1 MNVIDGNGYMTDV
14 ICDREVSSMKMRTAL
29 SMLLLA
35 LAMLFIAQPASADV
49 WLPASLTEIE
59 SQAFM
64 NSAWLS
70 GSCTIPEGVKSIG
83 AQAFYNCSGITSLS
97 IPDSVG
103 YIGSKAFA
111 GCTGLTGSITIPKGC
126 EMAADA
132 FEGCTG
138 LTVINESEDPS
149 ELFQWTISGGEA
161 TITGYKGGKTVTS
174 ITVPATIEGCPVTAI
189 ADYVFSSS
197 RYLTHISL
205 PYTLD
210 TIGNYAFAYCSR
222 LTSISMPASVTS
234 VGRYAFYYSS
244 KLEGDVAL
252 IDAEIPSNAFTG
264 CKKLS
269 VFAYET
275 NEDGA
280 LTLARYYGSQSSVSV
295 PHRVNGRIVTA
306 IGREAFSYR
315 TALVNVTLPTSIT
328 AIGQSAFYYCTALES
343 VTVPYGVTSIGPS
356 AFYNC
361 TSLAQLG
368 LPETVA
374 SIGSMAFYNCAAL
387 NGTYTFINASINT
400 SAFSSCNGVTAW
412 CYRTI
417 AADEVVLE
425 ACYSSAS
432 TFSVPAYVNDYAVTG
447 MSAQAF
453 YGCRSIT
460 SVTLP
465 ETFRTI
471 CAEAFYKC
479 TTLRS
484 ISIPASVTAIGESAF
499 YGCTSLASVV
509 IPASVD
515 SIASQAFYNCT
526 GMTSL
531 TVRSAATEL
540 RSHAFAGCSSLS
552 SISMPGNFKNVGNLA
567 LNGTPWLNAK
577 VSAVAQQVTT
587 GCSSD
592 YERALAL
599 HDWLVT
605 HTAYDTSYTHYGSEG
620 VLFHGTGVCNAYTL
634 TYSRL
639 LSAVGVSSITVS
651 GTATNRNSGNS
662 GGHAWTLVK
671 LDGVWYHVDTTW
683 DDPIPD
689 GRERHTYF
697 CLTDAQMAVDHTW
710 DTSAYPAAN
719 GSAISTAA
727 AVATLSLE
735 DEASVMSLEDEEA
748 VETNEDSDDH
758 GKDRDKDQDK
768 ENQRQDKRKRR

>member
-1 MNVIDGNGYMTDV
+1 
-14 ICDREVSSMKMRTAL
+14 MKLRTAL
-29 SMLLLA
+29 STLLLA
-35 LAMLFIAQPASADV
+35 LAMLFIALPASADV

-70 GSCTIPEGVKSIG
+70 GSCTIPDGVKSIG
-83 AQAFYNCSGITSLS
+83 AQAFYNCSGLTTLS

-111 GCTGLTGSITIPKGC
+111 GCTGLTGTVTIPKGC

-138 LTVINESEDPS
+138 LTVITESEDPS
-149 ELFQWTISGGEA
+149 ELFTWSITGGEA

-197 RYLTHISL
+197 RYLTHVSL
-205 PYTLD
+205 PHTLE

-222 LTSISMPASVTS
+222 LTSVSMPASVTS

-244 KLEGDVAL
+244 QLAGEIAL

-264 CKKLS
+264 CKNLS
-269 VFAYET
+269 VFAYDT
-275 NEDGA
+275 NADGT
-280 LTLARYYGSQSSVSV
+280 LTLARYYGSQRSVSV
-295 PHRVNGRIVTA
+295 PHRVNGRTVTA

-315 TALVNVTLPTSIT
+315 TALVSVMLPTSVT
-328 AIGQSAFYYCTALES
+328 TIGQSAFYYCSALES
-343 VTVPYGVTSIGPS
+343 VSIPYGVTSIGPS
-356 AFYNC
+356 AFYYC
-361 TSLAQLG
+361 TSLTQLS
-368 LPETVA
+368 LPETVE
-374 SIGSMAFYNCAAL
+374 SIGSMAFYSCSAL
-387 NGTYTFINASINT
+387 HGTYTFVNASINA
-400 SAFSSCNGVTAW
+400 SAFSSCEGVTAW
-412 CYRTI
+412 CYRTVT
-417 AADEVVLE
+417 ATEAVLE

-432 TFSVPAYVNDYAVTG
+432 AFSVPAYVDDYAVTS

-471 CAEAFYKC
+471 SAEAFYKC
-479 TTLRS
+479 ATLQS
-484 ISIPASVTAIGESAF
+484 ISIPEGVTAIGENAF
-499 YGCTSLASVV
+499 CGCTSLTSIV

-540 RSHAFAGCSSLS
+540 RSYAFAGCSSLS
-552 SISMPGNFKNVGNLA
+552 SISMPGDFSNVGNMA

-577 VSAVAQQVTT
+577 VSAIARQVTS

-592 YERALAL
+592 YDRALAL

-605 HTAYDTSYTHYGSEG
+605 HTAYDNSYTHYGSEG

-639 LSAVGVSSITVS
+639 LSAVGVSSMTVS
-651 GTATNRNSGNS
+651 GTATDRNTGNT

-697 CLTDAQMAVDHTW
+697 CLTDAQMAVDHSW

-719 GSAISTAA
+719 GSAITTAA
-727 AVATLSLE
+727 AVATLSLEDEAE

-758 GKDRDKDQDK
+758 GKDRDKGRDK

>member
-1 MNVIDGNGYMTDV
+1 MTDV
-14 ICDREVSSMKMRTAL
+14 ICDREVSSMKLRTAL
-29 SMLLLA
+29 STLLLA
-35 LAMLFIAQPASADV
+35 LAMLFIALPASADV

-70 GSCTIPEGVKSIG
+70 GNCTIPDGVKSIG
-83 AQAFYNCSGITSLS
+83 AQAFYNCSGLTTLS

-111 GCTGLTGSITIPKGC
+111 GCTGLTGTVTIPKGC

-138 LTVINESEDPS
+138 LTVITESEDPS
-149 ELFQWTISGGEA
+149 ELFTWSITGGEA

-197 RYLTHISL
+197 RYLTHVSL
-205 PYTLD
+205 PHTLE

-222 LTSISMPASVTS
+222 LTSVSMPASVTS

-244 KLEGDVAL
+244 QLAGEIAL

-264 CKKLS
+264 CKNLS
-269 VFAYET
+269 VFAYDT
-275 NEDGA
+275 NADGT
-280 LTLARYYGSQSSVSV
+280 LTLARYYGSQRSVSV
-295 PHRVNGRIVTA
+295 PHRVNGRTVTA

-315 TALVNVTLPTSIT
+315 TALVSVMLPTSVT
-328 AIGQSAFYYCTALES
+328 TIGQSAFYYCSALES
-343 VTVPYGVTSIGPS
+343 VSIPYGVTSIGPS
-356 AFYNC
+356 AFYYC
-361 TSLAQLG
+361 TSLTQLS
-368 LPETVA
+368 LPETVE
-374 SIGSMAFYNCAAL
+374 SIGSMAFYSCSAL
-387 NGTYTFINASINT
+387 HGTYTFVNASINA
-400 SAFSSCNGVTAW
+400 SAFSSCEGVTAW
-412 CYRTI
+412 CYRTVT
-417 AADEVVLE
+417 ATEAVLE

-432 TFSVPAYVNDYAVTG
+432 AFSVPAYVDDYAVSG

-471 CAEAFYKC
+471 SAEAFYKC
-479 TTLRS
+479 ATLQS
-484 ISIPASVTAIGESAF
+484 ISIPEGVTAIGENAF
-499 YGCTSLASVV
+499 CGCTSLTSVV
-509 IPASVD
+509 IPASMD

-540 RSHAFAGCSSLS
+540 RSFAFAGCSSLS
-552 SISMPGNFKNVGNLA
+552 SISMPGDFSNVGNMA

-577 VSAVAQQVTT
+577 VSAIARQVTS

-592 YERALAL
+592 YDRALAL

-605 HTAYDTSYTHYGSEG
+605 HTAYDNSYTHYGSEG

-639 LSAVGVSSITVS
+639 LSAVGVSSMTVS
-651 GTATNRNSGNS
+651 GTATDRNTGNT

-697 CLTDAQMAVDHTW
+697 CLTDAQMAVDHSW

-719 GSAISTAA
+719 GSAITTAA

-735 DEASVMSLEDEEA
+735 EDTADEASVTSLEAEEA
-748 VETNEDSDDH
+748 GEDSHSNDN
-758 GKDRDKDQDK
+758 GKD
-768 ENQRQDKRKRR
+768 NQRQDKRKRR

>member
-1 MNVIDGNGYMTDV
+1 MTDV
-14 ICDREVSSMKMRTAL
+14 ICDREVSSMKLRTAL
-29 SMLLLA
+29 STLLLA
-35 LAMLFIAQPASADV
+35 LAMLFIALPASADV

-70 GSCTIPEGVKSIG
+70 GSCTIPDGVKSIG
-83 AQAFYNCSGITSLS
+83 AQAFYNCSGLTTLS

-111 GCTGLTGSITIPKGC
+111 GCTGLTGTVTIPKGC

-138 LTVINESEDPS
+138 LTVITESEDPS
-149 ELFQWTISGGEA
+149 ELFTWSISGGKT
-161 TITGYKGGKTVTS
+161 TITGYKGDKTVTS

-197 RYLTHISL
+197 RYLTHVSL
-205 PYTLD
+205 PHTLE

-222 LTSISMPASVTS
+222 LTSVSMPASVTS
-234 VGRYAFYYSS
+234 VGRYSFYYSS
-244 KLEGDVAL
+244 QLAGEIAL

-264 CKKLS
+264 CKNLS
-269 VFAYET
+269 VFAYDT
-275 NEDGA
+275 NADGT
-280 LTLARYYGSQSSVSV
+280 LTLARYYGSQRSVSV
-295 PHRVNGRIVTA
+295 PHRVNGRTVTA

-315 TALVNVTLPTSIT
+315 TALVSVMLPTSVT
-328 AIGQSAFYYCTALES
+328 TIGQSAFYYCSALES
-343 VTVPYGVTSIGPS
+343 VSIPYGVTSIGPS
-356 AFYNC
+356 AFYYC
-361 TSLAQLG
+361 TSLTQLS
-368 LPETVA
+368 LPETVE
-374 SIGSMAFYNCAAL
+374 SIGSMAFYSCSAL
-387 NGTYTFINASINT
+387 HGTYTFVNASINA
-400 SAFSSCNGVTAW
+400 SAFSSCEGVTAW
-412 CYRTI
+412 CYRTVT
-417 AADEVVLE
+417 ATEAVLE

-432 TFSVPAYVNDYAVTG
+432 AFSVPAYVDDYAVTG

-471 CAEAFYKC
+471 SAEAFYKC
-479 TTLRS
+479 ATLRS
-484 ISIPASVTAIGESAF
+484 ISIPEGVTAIGENAF
-499 YGCTSLASVV
+499 CGCTSLTSVV
-509 IPASVD
+509 IPASMD

-531 TVRSAATEL
+531 TVRSTATEL
-540 RSHAFAGCSSLS
+540 RSFAFAGCSSLS
-552 SISMPGNFKNVGNLA
+552 SISMPGDFSNVGNMA

-577 VSAVAQQVTT
+577 VSAIARQVTS

-592 YERALAL
+592 YDRALAL

-605 HTAYDTSYTHYGSEG
+605 HTAYDNSYTHYGSEG

-639 LSAVGVSSITVS
+639 LSAVGVSSMTVS
-651 GTATNRNSGNS
+651 GTATDRNTGNT

-697 CLTDAQMAVDHTW
+697 CLNDAQMAVDHSW

-719 GSAISTAA
+719 GSAITTAA
-727 AVATLSLE
+727 AVATLSLEDEAE

-758 GKDRDKDQDK
+758 GKDRDKDHDK

>member
-1 MNVIDGNGYMTDV
+1 MTDV
-14 ICDREVSSMKMRTAL
+14 ICDREVSSMKLRTAL
-29 SMLLLA
+29 STLLLA
-35 LAMLFIAQPASADV
+35 LAMLFIALPASADV

-70 GSCTIPEGVKSIG
+70 GSCTIPDGVKSIG
-83 AQAFYNCSGITSLS
+83 AQAFYNCSGLTTLS

-111 GCTGLTGSITIPKGC
+111 GCTGLTGTVTIPKGC

-138 LTVINESEDPS
+138 LTVITESEDPS
-149 ELFQWTISGGEA
+149 ELFTWSITGGEA

-197 RYLTHISL
+197 RYLTHVSL
-205 PYTLD
+205 PHTLE

-222 LTSISMPASVTS
+222 LTSVSMPASVTS

-244 KLEGDVAL
+244 QLAGEIAL

-264 CKKLS
+264 CKNLS
-269 VFAYET
+269 VFAYDT
-275 NEDGA
+275 NADGT
-280 LTLARYYGSQSSVSV
+280 LTLARYYGSQRSVSV
-295 PHRVNGRIVTA
+295 PHRVNGRTVTA

-315 TALVNVTLPTSIT
+315 TALVSVMLPTSVT
-328 AIGQSAFYYCTALES
+328 TIGQSAFYYCSALES
-343 VTVPYGVTSIGPS
+343 VSIPYGVTSIGPS
-356 AFYNC
+356 AFYYC
-361 TSLAQLG
+361 TSLTQLS
-368 LPETVA
+368 LPETVE
-374 SIGSMAFYNCAAL
+374 SIGSMAFYSCSAL
-387 NGTYTFINASINT
+387 HGTYTFVNASINA
-400 SAFSSCNGVTAW
+400 SAFSSCEGVTAW
-412 CYRTI
+412 CYRTVT
-417 AADEVVLE
+417 ATEAVLE

-432 TFSVPAYVNDYAVTG
+432 AFSVPAYVDDYAVTG

-471 CAEAFYKC
+471 SAEAFYKC
-479 TTLRS
+479 ATLQS
-484 ISIPASVTAIGESAF
+484 ISIPEGVTAIGENAF
-499 YGCTSLASVV
+499 CGCTSLTSVV
-509 IPASVD
+509 IPASVG
-515 SIASQAFYNCT
+515 SIAPQAFYNCT

-540 RSHAFAGCSSLS
+540 RSYAFAGCSSLS
-552 SISMPGNFKNVGNLA
+552 SISMPGGFSNVGNMA

-577 VSAVAQQVTT
+577 VSAIARQVTS

-592 YERALAL
+592 YDRALAL

-605 HTAYDTSYTHYGSEG
+605 HTAYDNSYTHYGSEG

-639 LSAVGVSSITVS
+639 LSAVGVSSMTVS
-651 GTATNRNSGNS
+651 GTATDRNTGNT

-697 CLTDAQMAVDHTW
+697 CLTDAQMAVDHSW

-719 GSAISTAA
+719 GSAITTAA
-727 AVATLSLE
+727 AVATLSLEDEAE

-758 GKDRDKDQDK
+758 GKDRDKDHDK

>member
-1 MNVIDGNGYMTDV
+1 MTDV
-14 ICDREVSSMKMRTAL
+14 ICDREVSSMKLRTAL
-29 SMLLLA
+29 STLLLA
-35 LAMLFIAQPASADV
+35 LAMLFIALPASADV

-70 GSCTIPEGVKSIG
+70 GSCTIPDGVKSIG
-83 AQAFYNCSGITSLS
+83 AQAFYNCSGLTTLS

-111 GCTGLTGSITIPKGC
+111 GCTGLTGTVTIPKGC

-197 RYLTHISL
+197 RYLTHVSL
-205 PYTLD
+205 PHTLE

-222 LTSISMPASVTS
+222 LTSVSMPASVTS

-244 KLEGDVAL
+244 QLAGEIAL

-264 CKKLS
+264 CKNLS
-269 VFAYET
+269 VFAYDT
-275 NEDGA
+275 NADGT
-280 LTLARYYGSQSSVSV
+280 LTLARYYGSQRSVSV
-295 PHRVNGRIVTA
+295 PHRVNGHTVTA

-315 TALVNVTLPTSIT
+315 TALVSVMLPTSVT
-328 AIGQSAFYYCTALES
+328 TIGQSAFYYCSALES
-343 VTVPYGVTSIGPS
+343 VSIPYGVTSIGPS
-356 AFYNC
+356 AFYYC
-361 TSLAQLG
+361 TSLTQLS
-368 LPETVA
+368 LPETVE
-374 SIGSMAFYNCAAL
+374 SIGSMAFYSCSAL
-387 NGTYTFINASINT
+387 HGTYTFVNASINA
-400 SAFSSCNGVTAW
+400 SAFSSCEGVTAW
-412 CYRTI
+412 CYRTVT
-417 AADEVVLE
+417 ATEAVLE

-432 TFSVPAYVNDYAVTG
+432 AFSVPAYVDDYAVTG

-471 CAEAFYKC
+471 SAEAFYKC
-479 TTLRS
+479 ATLQS
-484 ISIPASVTAIGESAF
+484 ISIPEGVTAIGENAF
-499 YGCTSLASVV
+499 CGCTSLTSVV
-509 IPASVD
+509 IPASMD

-540 RSHAFAGCSSLS
+540 RSFAFAGCSSLS
-552 SISMPGNFKNVGNLA
+552 SISMPGDFSNVGNMA

-577 VSAVAQQVTT
+577 VSAIARQVTS

-592 YERALAL
+592 YDRALAL

-605 HTAYDTSYTHYGSEG
+605 HTAYDNSYTHYGSEG

-639 LSAVGVSSITVS
+639 LSAVGVSSMTVS
-651 GTATNRNSGNS
+651 GTATDRNTGNT

-697 CLTDAQMAVDHTW
+697 CLTDAQMAVDHSW

-719 GSAISTAA
+719 GSAITTAA

-735 DEASVMSLEDEEA
+735 EDTADEASVTSLEDEEA

-758 GKDRDKDQDK
+758 GKDRDKDHDK

>member
-1 MNVIDGNGYMTDV
+1 MTDV
-14 ICDREVSSMKMRTAL
+14 ICDREVSSMKLRTAL
-29 SMLLLA
+29 STLLLA
-35 LAMLFIAQPASADV
+35 LAMLFIALPASADV

-70 GSCTIPEGVKSIG
+70 GSCTIPDGVKSIG
-83 AQAFYNCSGITSLS
+83 AQAFYNCSGLTTLS

-111 GCTGLTGSITIPKGC
+111 GCTGLTGTVTIPKGC

-138 LTVINESEDPS
+138 LTVITESEDPS
-149 ELFQWTISGGEA
+149 ELFTWSISGGKA

-197 RYLTHISL
+197 RYLTHVSL
-205 PYTLD
+205 PHTLE

-222 LTSISMPASVTS
+222 LTSVSMPASVTS

-244 KLEGDVAL
+244 QLAGEIAL

-264 CKKLS
+264 CKNLS
-269 VFAYET
+269 VFAYDT
-275 NEDGA
+275 NADGT
-280 LTLARYYGSQSSVSV
+280 LTLARYYGSQRSVSV
-295 PHRVNGRIVTA
+295 PHRVNGRTVTA

-315 TALVNVTLPTSIT
+315 TALVSVMLPTSVT
-328 AIGQSAFYYCTALES
+328 TIGQSAFYYCSALES
-343 VTVPYGVTSIGPS
+343 VSIPYGVTSIGPS
-356 AFYNC
+356 AFYYC
-361 TSLAQLG
+361 TSLTQLS
-368 LPETVA
+368 LPETVE
-374 SIGSMAFYNCAAL
+374 SIGSMAFYSCSAL
-387 NGTYTFINASINT
+387 HGTYTFVNASINA
-400 SAFSSCNGVTAW
+400 SAFSSCEGVTAW
-412 CYRTI
+412 CYRTVT
-417 AADEVVLE
+417 ATEAVLE

-432 TFSVPAYVNDYAVTG
+432 AFSVPAYVDDYAVTG

-471 CAEAFYKC
+471 SAEAFYKC
-479 TTLRS
+479 ATLQS
-484 ISIPASVTAIGESAF
+484 ISIPEGVTAIGENAF
-499 YGCTSLASVV
+499 CGCTSLASVV

-540 RSHAFAGCSSLS
+540 RSFAFAGCSSLS
-552 SISMPGNFKNVGNLA
+552 SISMPGGFSNVGNMA

-577 VSAVAQQVTT
+577 VSAIARQVTS

-592 YERALAL
+592 YDRALAL

-605 HTAYDTSYTHYGSEG
+605 HTAYDNSYTHYGSEG

-639 LSAVGVSSITVS
+639 LSAVGVSSMTVS
-651 GTATNRNSGNS
+651 GTATDRNTGNT

-697 CLTDAQMAVDHTW
+697 CLTDAQMAVDHSW

-719 GSAISTAA
+719 GSAITTAA
-727 AVATLSLE
+727 AVATLSLEDEAE

-758 GKDRDKDQDK
+758 GKDRDKDRDK

>member
-1 MNVIDGNGYMTDV
+1 MTDV
-14 ICDREVSSMKMRTAL
+14 ICDREVSSMKLRTAL
-29 SMLLLA
+29 STLLLA
-35 LAMLFIAQPASADV
+35 LAMLFIALPASADV

-70 GSCTIPEGVKSIG
+70 GSCTIPDGVKSIG
-83 AQAFYNCSGITSLS
+83 AQAFYNCSGLTTLS

-111 GCTGLTGSITIPKGC
+111 GCTGLTGTVTIPKGC

-138 LTVINESEDPS
+138 LTVITESEDPS
-149 ELFQWTISGGEA
+149 ELFTWSITGGEA
-161 TITGYKGGKTVTS
+161 AITGYKGGKTVTS

-197 RYLTHISL
+197 RYLTHVSL
-205 PYTLD
+205 PHTLE

-222 LTSISMPASVTS
+222 LTSVSMPASVTS

-244 KLEGDVAL
+244 QLAGEIAL

-264 CKKLS
+264 CKNLS
-269 VFAYET
+269 VFAYDT
-275 NEDGA
+275 NADGT
-280 LTLARYYGSQSSVSV
+280 LTLARYYGSQRSVSV
-295 PHRVNGRIVTA
+295 PHRVNGHTVTA

-315 TALVNVTLPTSIT
+315 TALVSVMLPTSVT
-328 AIGQSAFYYCTALES
+328 TIGQSAFYYCSALES
-343 VTVPYGVTSIGPS
+343 VSIPYGVTSIGPS
-356 AFYNC
+356 AFYYC
-361 TSLAQLG
+361 TSLTQLS
-368 LPETVA
+368 LPETVE
-374 SIGSMAFYNCAAL
+374 SIGSMAFYSCSAL
-387 NGTYTFINASINT
+387 HGTYTFVNASINA
-400 SAFSSCNGVTAW
+400 SAFSCCEGVTAW
-412 CYRTI
+412 CYRTVT
-417 AADEVVLE
+417 ATEAVLE

-432 TFSVPAYVNDYAVTG
+432 AFSVPAYVDDYAVTG

-471 CAEAFYKC
+471 SAEAFYKC
-479 TTLRS
+479 ATLQS
-484 ISIPASVTAIGESAF
+484 ISIPEGVTAIGENAF
-499 YGCTSLASVV
+499 CGCTSLTSVV
-509 IPASVD
+509 IPASMD

-540 RSHAFAGCSSLS
+540 RSFAFAGCSSLS
-552 SISMPGNFKNVGNLA
+552 SISMPGDFSNVGNMA

-577 VSAVAQQVTT
+577 VSAIARQVTS

-592 YERALAL
+592 YDRALAL

-605 HTAYDTSYTHYGSEG
+605 HTAYDNSYTHYGSEG

-639 LSAVGVSSITVS
+639 LSAVGVSSMTVS
-651 GTATNRNSGNS
+651 GTATDRNTGNT

-697 CLTDAQMAVDHTW
+697 CLTDAQMAVDHSW

-719 GSAISTAA
+719 GSAITTAA

-735 DEASVMSLEDEEA
+735 EDTADEASVTSLEDEEA

-758 GKDRDKDQDK
+758 GKDRDKDRDK